1 MQEKVDESNKK
12 ESGSGLLRN
21 EQSPAFSRLMSAT
34 RMKIEI
40 WSDVICPWCYIG
52 KRRFEM
58 ALANFAQRDDVQV
71 TWRSFELDTQA
82 PRQRPGTLVE
92 MLASKYRV
100 SLQEAAAMN
109 ARVSGIAAEIGLEY
123 HLEKAR
129 PGNTFDA
136 HRLLHFAAAR
146 GLGDRATERVMH
158 AYFSEALPV
167 GDRAALARL
176 APEFGIAE
184 SDALAMLESDAYAD
198 AVRADEARAA
208 GFGINGVPFFVFDE
222 KSGISGA
229 QPVEVFA
236 EALQQAGATV

>member
-1 MQEKVDESNKK
+1 
-12 ESGSGLLRN
+12 
-21 EQSPAFSRLMSAT
+21 
-34 RMKIEI
+34 MKIEI

-52 KRRFEM
+52 KRRFET
-58 ALANFAQRDDVQV
+58 ALADFAQRDDVQV
-71 TWRSFELDTQA
+71 IWRSFELDTQA
-82 PRQRPGTLVE
+82 PRQQPGTLVE
-92 MLASKYRV
+92 MLARKYRV

-109 ARVSGIAAEIGLEY
+109 ARVTVIAAEIGLEY
-123 HLEKAR
+123 HLDYAR

-158 AYFSEALPV
+158 AYFSEALTV

-184 SDALAMLESDAYAD
+184 RDALAMLESDAYSD

-208 GFGINGVPFFVFDE
+208 SFGISGVPFFVFDE
-222 KSGISGA
+222 QSGISGA
-229 QPVEVFA
+229 QPVEVFT
-236 EALQQAGATV
+236 EALQQAVATA

>member
-1 MQEKVDESNKK
+1 MQ
-12 ESGSGLLRN
+12 
-21 EQSPAFSRLMSAT
+21 
-34 RMKIEI
+34 IEI

-52 KRRFEM
+52 KRRFET
-58 ALANFAQRDDVQV
+58 ALADFAHRDGVQV
-71 TWRSFELDTQA
+71 IWRSFELDPNAQ
-82 PRQRPGTLVE
+82 RQQPGTLAE
-92 MLASKYRV
+92 MLARKYRV
-100 SLQEAAAMN
+100 SPQEAAAMN
-109 ARVSGIAAEIGLEY
+109 ARVTGVAAEIGLEY
-123 HLEKAR
+123 HLENAR

-146 GLGDRATERVMH
+146 GLGDRATERIMH

-167 GDRAALARL
+167 GDPAALARL

-208 GFGINGVPFFVFDE
+208 GFGISGVPFFVFDE

-229 QPVEVFA
+229 QPVEVFV
-236 EALQQAGATV
+236 EALQQVGATA